1 MVTRQGFHYSSS
13 SISFLKSLTDK
24 VNIFDPSNTISIFF
38 LEHIQWYQL
47 TDTLQRTYQKIC
59 KPNQTDLEMIC
70 FDFLKIN
77 SKLFKINRHKPA
89 ANEVISTLTD
99 SLVKSVEELTS
110 WTKQLHAFLS
120 DQVVKVS
127 HPKKFAKKN

>member
-1 MVTRQGFHYSSS
+1 MISSDRHS
-13 SISFLKSLTDK
+13 TKDFPKKKKKKRL
-24 VNIFDPSNTISIFF
+24 DPKKKRKKKNSGV
-38 LEHIQWYQL
+38 HW
-47 TDTLQRTYQKIC
+47 KC